1 MNFKSRKNNYN
12 KNNQQRLIMTKITI
26 NRDDIINI
34 NTTDT
39 ELIVELKDN
48 ADKSQI
54 LLKDISVGETF
65 KIGGEEWIV
74 LEHFKDTTIC
84 LRKELLLVKFKF
96 DDTTNNF
103 SKSYIN
109 HFLNAHYAQKLLKL
123 VGNNLCVRSVDLT
136 SDDGLKD
143 YGTCKSVYVSLL
155 TCEQYRKY
163 TDIML
168 KYNPKQWWWLA
179 TAYSTPTRG
188 YRECVRAVLSD
199 GTLSDNVCYSD
210 GGGVRP
216 VILLNNLLSVNEV

>member
-1 MNFKSRKNNYN
+1 
-12 KNNQQRLIMTKITI
+12 MTKITI

-96 DDTTNNF
+96 DATTNNF

-109 HFLNAHYAQKLLKL
+109 HFLNVHYKEKLQRL
-123 VGNNLCVRSVDLT
+123 VGNNLCVHSVDLT

-216 VILLNNLLSVNEV
+216 VIILNNLLHVDEV